1 MVSRR
6 VLAACAGLLA
16 LASLAHP
23 AAAADVVDAPFVWVV
38 APRPVVREVVVRPR
52 VTLVRP
58 AAVVRRAVYGC
69 GCLDLPWGGIRETY
83 VDLPWGGLRPACA
96 PVVRRV
102 IRTHRVVLSRKG

>member
-38 APRPVVREVVVRPR
+38 APRRSPSARKICDQ
-52 VTLVRP
+52 
-58 AAVVRRAVYGC
+58 RASWPSARYTG
-69 GCLDLPWGGIRETY
+69 T
-83 VDLPWGGLRPACA
+83 
-96 PVVRRV
+96 
-102 IRTHRVVLSRKG
+102 